1 MKWILYL
8 LVLANAAFF
17 AWQYQLR
24 VAVRAASEARE
35 AARPAYVTR
44 LVLLSEAPERSGESG
59 APGTGQTAEERP
71 TAASPAAAG
80 LEAASPEAASPEAA
94 GPVAARPA
102 AASPAE
108 EPKPDG
114 APGMRDVPAPVS
126 PVAVPLPTPAP
137 VTASVLSAAAPP
149 VGPAA
154 APSPGLAAAPSAEPA
169 TAPPVVSAAAPPVVP
184 PAAPAPSLPP
194 TGEPAGL
201 LRGETALDPAGRLPA
216 PPAATVAEVAEPR
229 RCYRVGPLA
238 EDAPVDP
245 VRTWLAQH
253 GGEVQS
259 RVEQRQEPRSF
270 WVYLPPAPSAQA
282 AREAADRLQA
292 EGVKD
297 VMRVTA
303 GAKAN
308 AISLGLYNRR
318 AAADQRVSELKR
330 AGYAA
335 EVETRFKEVR
345 ETWLDATF
353 AGPKAPPREAL
364 RAAFPQVQVVDT
376 DCP

>member
-24 VAVRAASEARE
+24 AAVRAASEARE

-44 LVLLSEAPERSGESG
+44 LVLLSEAPERGGEPE
-59 APGTGQTAEERP
+59 APGVLERAE
-71 TAASPAAAG
+71 
-80 LEAASPEAASPEAA
+80 
-94 GPVAARPA
+94 ARPA
-102 AASPAE
+102 PASPAE

-114 APGMRDVPAPVS
+114 VSGVREVPAPVS
-126 PVAVPLPTPAP
+126 PVVDAGAPAAPRSAGGAAAPAPAGEVLPPPAATSAPATPVEVSRVAASPVTAPLPAPAP
-137 VTASVLSAAAPP
+137 VTASVLA
-149 VGPAA
+149 GPA
-154 APSPGLAAAPSAEPA
+154 PSVEP
-169 TAPPVVSAAAPPVVP
+169 AAAPPVVP
-184 PAAPAPSLPP
+184 AAPASSPPSTGESAGLPP
-194 TGEPAGL
+194 GEA
-201 LRGETALDPAGRLPA
+201 ALDRAGPPA
-216 PPAATVAEVAEPR
+216 PAPTVTEVAQTR

-245 VRTWLAQH
+245 VRTWLVQH
-253 GGEVQS
+253 GGEVES

-270 WVYLPPAPSAQA
+270 WVHLPPAPSPQA

-353 AGPKAPPREAL
+353 SEPKEPPREVF
-364 RAAFPQVQVVDT
+364 RAAFP
-376 DCP
+376 

>member
-149 VGPAA
+149 V
-154 APSPGLAAAPSAEPA
+154 
-169 TAPPVVSAAAPPVVP
+169 VSAAAPPVVP

-303 GAKAN
+303 GAKTN

-335 EVETRFKEVR
+335 EVETRHKEVR